1 MRKLPFFILLP
12 FLLAAPFSPAQTLI
26 IPVGQQG
33 THHSISLPE
42 RGQSRAS
49 VLRTWGEPV
58 KRHATVGQPPIT
70 RWDYRDFSV
79 YFESGVVINSVVHH
93 RPKAAE
99 TIIVEEQE

>member
-12 FLLAAPFSPAQTLI
+12 FLLAAPFSPAQTLT

-70 RWDYRDFSV
+70 RWDYLEFAV
-79 YFESGVVINSVVHH
+79 YFEHDHVINSVLQHQGQQ
-93 RPKAAE
+93 P
-99 TIIVEEQE
+99 